1 MADIEV
7 EQGSAVEQGSGWLTF
22 AAVVLIIAGIMRIFD
37 AIWAWSYNG
46 VLPDEFQE
54 ALFGN
59 DMDTYG
65 WIWLIVGIILIAAG
79 AYVTQGAQWA
89 RWVGVLAG
97 AILAISAVWWLPIYP
112 VWSLVYILIGIFVIY
127 GLIAFGARS
136 TTA

>member
-1 MADIEV
+1 
-7 EQGSAVEQGSGWLTF
+7 
-22 AAVVLIIAGIMRIFD
+22 
-37 AIWAWSYNG
+37 
-46 VLPDEFQE
+46 
-54 ALFGN
+54 
-59 DMDTYG
+59 
-65 WIWLIVGIILIAAG
+65 
-79 AYVTQGAQWA
+79 VTQGAQWA